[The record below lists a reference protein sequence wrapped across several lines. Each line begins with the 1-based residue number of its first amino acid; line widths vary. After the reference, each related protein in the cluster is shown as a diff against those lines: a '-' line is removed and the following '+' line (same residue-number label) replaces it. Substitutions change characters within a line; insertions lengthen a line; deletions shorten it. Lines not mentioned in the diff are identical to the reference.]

1 MNEKQENTIRLK
13 KQGRMG
19 DGRILEW
26 TAGFIDTLSAVCR
39 LPVQGNQTE
48 IAGIPTEYGLLWIW
62 NKNELEYGGYNG
74 MIIR

>member
-1 MNEKQENTIRLK
+1 MAMKQISKSGYDKLKEELDYRMNEKQENTIRLK

-48 IAGIPTEYGLLWIW
+48 IAGIHTE
-62 NKNELEYGGYNG
+62 
-74 MIIR
+74 